1 MSQSEQNSRM
11 PSGTEA
17 KIGINCKDQVLK
29 PPTRNS
35 KARRQFQCCIARECK
50 IIGYLLLQGIWG
62 VSYLADY
69 TEYSNMVDSL
79 HITPRM
85 MIHHKCFKVNNTYGL
100 SLNIKNTGLVSSQK
114 QLNLY
119 LFTRINNYNLT
130 QVIFKL

>member
-1 MSQSEQNSRM
+1 
-11 PSGTEA
+11 
-17 KIGINCKDQVLK
+17 
-29 PPTRNS
+29 
-35 KARRQFQCCIARECK
+35 
-50 IIGYLLLQGIWG
+50 
-62 VSYLADY
+62 
-69 TEYSNMVDSL
+69 MVDSL